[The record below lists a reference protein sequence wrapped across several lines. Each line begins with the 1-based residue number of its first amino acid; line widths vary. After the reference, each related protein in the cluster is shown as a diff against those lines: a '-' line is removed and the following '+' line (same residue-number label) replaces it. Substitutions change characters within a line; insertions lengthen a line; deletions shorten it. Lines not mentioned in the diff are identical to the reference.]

1 LNFLARY
8 LSPQP
13 QPNIV
18 QDPSALKYSRRFWVG
33 VILTGLTAGI
43 AGGLLMRLLQL
54 VEHTAWSYAK
64 PMVFLQ
70 AVSRAPASRR
80 VLNLLLAG
88 VVVGVAGSL
97 LRRVFASAGGDVDG
111 AIWARFGKVPFI
123 PTIAKAVVSIV
134 AVGLGMSLGRESP
147 IKQAGGA
154 LASKISEWFGLS
166 PSQQQLLVACGVG
179 AGMASAYN
187 VPLGGAMFAIEV
199 LIGSMSVQKVLP
211 ALVASAVATAAS
223 WTLLPIE
230 PIYTVAEF
238 QMSFPLIGWAI
249 VFGPLLGIVGVIVV
263 RSIAWAEA
271 SHPRGW
277 TAIAAPIL
285 VMTALGALAIR
296 FPQLPGNGKDTVQL
310 AFADTVPLRFL
321 LLLPI
326 LKLIATAGCLRS
338 GGSGGLFTPTMTV
351 GALLGG
357 ALGHGWSALWPGGPP
372 GSYAVAGAA
381 AVLAAAT
388 RGPVSSLVLVLVLEL
403 TRHVDA
409 TMVPILLAV
418 CGATITAAALESR
431 SIYSVRAVD
440 PKAAPIAG
448 RAI

>member
-1 LNFLARY
+1 MNLTAQY

-13 QPNIV
+13 QPNVNSDKSEIE
-18 QDPSALKYSRRFWVG
+18 YSSRFWIALVFTG
-33 VILTGLTAGI
+33 VAAGI
-43 AGGLLMRLLQL
+43 AGGLLMRLLYF
-54 VEHTAWSYAK
+54 VEHTAWSYHTGT
-64 PMVFLQ
+64 VFLQ
-70 AVSRAPASRR
+70 AVSLASNSRR
-80 VLNLLLAG
+80 VLNLFLAG
-88 VVVGVAGSL
+88 VVVGVAGSALRL
-97 LRRVFASAGGDVDG
+97 LFGSAGGDVDG
-111 AIWARFGKVPFI
+111 AIWSRFGRVPFA
-123 PTIAKAVVSIV
+123 PTVSKSIVSIV

-166 PSQQQLLVACGVG
+166 QSQQQLLVACGVG

-187 VPLGGAMFAIEV
+187 VPLGGAMFAVEV

-230 PIYTVAEF
+230 PIYTVPEF
-238 QMSFPLIGWAI
+238 KMSFPLIGWAI
-249 VFGPLLGIVGVIVV
+249 LFGPILGMIGVAVV
-263 RSIAWAEA
+263 RAIAWAETN
-271 SHPRGW
+271 HPCGW
-277 TAIAAPIL
+277 AAIAAPIL
-285 VMTALGALAIR
+285 VMTALGALAIQ

-310 AFADTVPLRFL
+310 AFADSIPLGLL
-321 LLLPI
+321 LLLPV

-351 GALLGG
+351 GALVGG
-357 ALGHGWSALWPGGPP
+357 ALGHGWSRLWPGGPP

-388 RGPVSSLVLVLVLEL
+388 RGPVSSLVLVLEL

-418 CGATITAAALESR
+418 CGATMVAGCVESR

-440 PKAAPIAG
+440 SSVAQPAERPI
-448 RAI
+448 